1 MLHFADA
8 RKLARKACRWAA
20 YGLAGLVLT
29 QFALRLWIRNRP
41 RPIPYGWGWLL
52 ENPWRRRYRDPQQL
66 AEACGLLPDDQVLEG
81 GCGSGLFTEA
91 LAERCAYLTA
101 LDIDARY
108 LAQTAART
116 ATLSNLSLLRADL
129 AALPCEAE
137 SLDAVV
143 LISVLTETPAP
154 VAALRECLRVLRAGG
169 RIIVGEEFFA
179 PEYVGPR
186 NMDGWAQAAGLRRV
200 GAQGNGWAY
209 LHTYVAR

>member
-1 MLHFADA
+1 MVHFAGA
-8 RKLARKACRWAA
+8 RKLARKARRWSVL
-20 YGLAGLVLT
+20 GLAGLILT
-29 QFALRLWIRNRP
+29 QVALRLWIRNRP
-41 RPIPYGWGWLL
+41 RPHPYGWGWLL

-66 AEACGLLPDDQVLEG
+66 AEACGLLPGDQVLEG
-81 GCGSGLFTEA
+81 GCGSGLFTTA
-91 LAERCAYLTA
+91 LAERCAHLTA

-116 ATLSNLSLLRADL
+116 AALRNLSLQRGDL
-129 AALPCEAE
+129 AALPCEAG

-154 VAALRECLRVLRAGG
+154 VEALRECLRVLRTGG

-179 PEYVGPR
+179 PEYVRPR
-186 NMDGWAQAAGLRRV
+186 TVDSWAKAAGLRRV
-200 GAQGNGWAY
+200 GTQGNGWAY